1 MTGRR
6 VTVGNHCPW
15 TRGNIGPHRGMWTI
29 RLIGY
34 SSSLGDG
41 SPVTKICTRRNPN
54 CAYVTIRRTLDGTCF
69 RSHHFV
75 NSVSGQ
81 HFSAGEKQKQQNLFS
96 TFAGAVLW
104 RHLKDQFKIQQ
115 LARLKRFLPVIY
127 VGPVLHVK
135 TGAISQRIP
144 KLIHYSDIIMTAM
157 ASQIN
162 AVTIYYSTDYLG
174 TDKSKHQSSVSLA
187 FVRGIHQWIP
197 LTKGQ

>member
-104 RHLKDQFKIQQ
+104 RHLKDHAKLTRLAGSGQ
-115 LARLKRFLPVIY
+115 LVWAA
-127 VGPVLHVK
+127 GC
-135 TGAISQRIP
+135 
-144 KLIHYSDIIMTAM
+144 KL
-157 ASQIN
+157 
-162 AVTIYYSTDYLG
+162 
-174 TDKSKHQSSVSLA
+174 SLA
-187 FVRGIHQWIP
+187 LVHARRPAWPGETSETILRVAP
-197 LTKGQ
+197 PR